1 MCSGPSGQSSRP
13 LCPPSQGPSPPAP
26 WAVVSAAEQA
36 GVAHTSGTRVPPHRP
51 TLLPLES
58 ISNWHIHWRQTGR
71 DPWPHHPGPRG
82 WLWCSPLGLFP
93 PCFPVNNCWHVVCFS
108 CRRVTRYTLRN
119 STSFFQLLCCIL
131 RSSNRAQVLSPSVLG
146 PQAAPRS
153 SAALS
158 GGAVLRILGQSHCS
172 HRAPSPP
179 FRDPHSPT
187 ALCLFLFHKNALI
200 KSGCL

>member
-58 ISNWHIHWRQTGR
+58 ISNWHVHWRQTGR
-71 DPWPHHPGPRG
+71 DPWPHRPGPRG
-82 WLWCSPLGLFP
+82 QLWCSPLGPFP

-119 STSFFQLLCCIL
+119 STSFSTL
-131 RSSNRAQVLSPSVLG
+131 VLYTEKLQPCTGARPLG
-146 PQAAPRS
+146 PRPTGCSPLLS
-153 SAALS
+153 SALWRGCPQDS
-158 GGAVLRILGQSHCS
+158 GPEPLQPQGSISSL
-172 HRAPSPP
+172 
-179 FRDPHSPT
+179 
-187 ALCLFLFHKNALI
+187 
-200 KSGCL
+200 